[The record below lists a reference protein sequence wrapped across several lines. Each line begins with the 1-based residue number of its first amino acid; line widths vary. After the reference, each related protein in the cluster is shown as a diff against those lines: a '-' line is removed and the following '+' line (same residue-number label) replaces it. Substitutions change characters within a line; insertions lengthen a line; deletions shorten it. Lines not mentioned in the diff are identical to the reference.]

1 MLRTSMT
8 PWQIQMQHHAK
19 KLGPAPLVQVNS
31 CCNTD
36 HALIFYLEVWGLKK
50 HTLLSHTATWIPW
63 ELTEH
68 WCYTLKPAKTSQ
80 KNSSLMGNIIYKDVW
95 ELGLKGLVWCLNW
108 DLMHSCHWVSLLPNV
123 HFFCLADTLQT
134 SKPSKAEEMCSR
146 WGSNRL
152 HPRNLWRMRTV
163 KQTFPLSY

>member
-1 MLRTSMT
+1 MPNSWDLL
-8 PWQIQMQHHAK
+8 PWSKSSHVVTQGMPLSFIWRCGAEK
-19 KLGPAPLVQVNS
+19 TYPAV
-31 CCNTD
+31 
-36 HALIFYLEVWGLKK
+36 
-50 HTLLSHTATWIPW
+50 SHSNWVPW

-80 KNSSLMGNIIYKDVW
+80 KNSSLMGNIIHKDVW

-134 SKPSKAEEMCSR
+134 SKPSKTEETCSR

-152 HPRNLWRMRTV
+152 HPRNLGRMRTL